1 MKSPLFKPKTRE
13 GIERKLRDLLNEQ
26 ADFLSADTAES
37 TRAAGDAIQSIIE
50 DNFAEILGDLVGEYS
65 ASFARRA
72 MADLAFKDKV
82 NNYCVVDVKTHREGT
97 AFNMPN
103 LTSVDRL
110 ARFYEDDANYFVM
123 LMVKYAVTGTR
134 VTVQQVHFVPIEHLK
149 WDCLTIGAL
158 GTGQIQI
165 ADSKRIE
172 IDPSQKRRAWMLE
185 FCDTVLTFYP
195 REITK
200 ITKRIGKFE
209 KVKEFWL
216 SSRTCKLSFAA

>member
-1 MKSPLFKPKTRE
+1 MKSPLFEPKTRE
-13 GIERKLRDLLNEQ
+13 TIERKVLNILNEQ
-26 ADFLSADTAES
+26 ADFLSEDTAGS

-110 ARFYEDDANYFVM
+110 ARFYEDDSNYFVM
-123 LMVKYAVTGTR
+123 LMVKYAVSGTK
-134 VTVQQVHFVPIEHLK
+134 VTVQHVHFVPIEHLK

-216 SSRTCKLSFAA
+216 SKPEV

>member
-1 MKSPLFKPKTRE
+1 MKSPLFEPKTRE
-13 GIERKLRDLLNEQ
+13 GIERKVRNLLNEQ

-37 TRAAGDAIQSIIE
+37 TRAAGDVIQSIIE
-50 DNFAEILGDLVGEYS
+50 DHFAEILGDLVGEYS

-72 MADLAFKDKV
+72 MADLAFKDKA

-110 ARFYEDDANYFVM
+110 ARFYEDDTNYFVM
-123 LMVKYAVTGTR
+123 LMVKYAVTGTK
-134 VTVQQVHFVPIEHLK
+134 VTVQQVHVVPIEHLK

-172 IDPSQKRRAWMLE
+172 IDPRQQRRAWMLE
-185 FCDTVLTFYP
+185 FCDTVLAFYP
-195 REITK
+195 REIAK

-216 SSRTCKLSFAA
+216 AKPEG

>member
-1 MKSPLFKPKTRE
+1 MKSPLFEPETRE
-13 GIERKLRDLLNEQ
+13 GIERKVRNVLNEQ
-26 ADFLSADTAES
+26 ADYLSADTAES

-50 DNFAEILGDLVGEYS
+50 DNFAEILGELVGEYS

-110 ARFYEDDANYFVM
+110 ARFYEDDSNYFVM
-123 LMVKYAVTGTR
+123 LMIKYEVVGTK
-134 VTVQQVHFVPIEHLK
+134 VTVRHVHFVPIEHLK

-158 GTGQIQI
+158 GIGQIQI
-165 ADSKRIE
+165 ANSKHIE
-172 IDPSQKRRAWMLE
+172 IDPTQKRRAWMLE
-185 FCDTVLTFYP
+185 FCDTMLAFYP
-195 REITK
+195 KEITK

-216 SSRTCKLSFAA
+216 SKSEI

>member
-1 MKSPLFKPKTRE
+1 MKSPLFEPKTRE
-13 GIERKLRDLLNEQ
+13 AIERKVLNLLNEQ

-50 DNFAEILGDLVGEYS
+50 DNFAEMLGDLVGEYS

-110 ARFYEDDANYFVM
+110 ARFYEDDSNYFVM
-123 LMVKYAVTGTR
+123 LMIKYSVVGTK
-134 VTVQQVHFVPIEHLK
+134 VSVQQVHFVPIEHLK

-158 GTGQIQI
+158 GIGQIQI
-165 ADSKRIE
+165 ANSKHIE

-185 FCDTVLTFYP
+185 FCDTMLSFYP
-195 REITK
+195 KEITK

-216 SSRTCKLSFAA
+216 SKSEV

>member
-1 MKSPLFKPKTRE
+1 MKSPLFETATRE
-13 GIERKLRDLLNEQ
+13 AIERKVLDLLNAP
-26 ADFLSADTAES
+26 ADFLSDDTAGS

-72 MADLAFKDKV
+72 MADLAFKDKPG
-82 NNYCVVDVKTHREGT
+82 NYCVVDVKTHREGT

-110 ARFYEDDANYFVM
+110 ARFYEDDANFFVM
-123 LMVKYAVTGTR
+123 LMVKYAVIGTK
-134 VTVQQVHFVPIEHLK
+134 VTVQRVHFVPIEHLK

-195 REITK
+195 REIVK

-216 SSRTCKLSFAA
+216 SKADV

>member
-1 MKSPLFKPKTRE
+1 MKSPLFEPKTRE
-13 GIERKLRDLLNEQ
+13 RIERKVRDVLNEQ

-123 LMVKYAVTGTR
+123 LMVKYAVVDTK
-134 VTVQQVHFVPIEHLK
+134 VTVQKVHFVPIEHLN
-149 WDCLTIGAL
+149 WECLTLGAL

-165 ADSKRIE
+165 ADSKRIA

-185 FCDTVLTFYP
+185 FCDTVLAFYP
-195 REITK
+195 REIVK

-209 KVKEFWL
+209 KVTEFWL
-216 SSRTCKLSFAA
+216 SKPEV